1 MEKQVAA
8 RWRCADRHTET
19 DAGVVESDVLIG
31 VVRREMVLGYQ
42 GDMLRGIADR
52 HTETDAGVVESDVL
66 IADGATGIQ
75 RGRSAQVQ
83 RCMRV

>member
-1 MEKQVAA
+1 MEIQVAA

-42 GDMLRGIADR
+42 GGMLRGISNRADD
-52 HTETDAGVVESDVL
+52 DASTAIEIGLVL
-66 IADGATGIQ
+66 TGGAVCAC
-75 RGRSAQVQ
+75 R
-83 RCMRV
+83 